1 METTALDFEL
11 QQMKNVVK
19 YIRTSEMV
27 FFFFFFPT
35 EAMKSTSE
43 NTSFGKI

>member
-27 FFFFFFPT
+27 FFFFPT